1 MDHTVW
7 SILLVYYIQY
17 IPLLDEN
24 GGKWLLS
31 LKFFDNFFQNYG
43 IFHVSFKKSV
53 NSK

>member
-31 LKFFDNFFQNYG
+31 LKSFDNFF
-43 IFHVSFKKSV
+43 
-53 NSK
+53 SKLRNFSCKLQEISEL